1 MSRAAFLKDTDFE
14 WMLSNAEQW
23 VPGVITE
30 ALRAGASILAAEM
43 KRNLRGVIA
52 DPQAHE
58 LVNSFGIT
66 PVGQDRQR
74 NWNVHL
80 GFDGYQQ
87 PGTGEWKSSG
97 IPFQMIARVF
107 ESGST
112 KNGYQWRQP
121 TGFARRAVQSKRQ
134 AAEAEMKRV
143 AEAAMKRAAESGKG
157 KE

>member
-43 KRNLRGVIA
+43 KGNLRHEIA
-52 DPQAHE
+52 DKSLHE
-58 LVNSFGIT
+58 LHDAFGIT
-66 PVGQDRQR
+66 PVGQDRHR

-87 PGTGEWKSSG
+87 PGTGEWKTTG

-107 ESGST
+107 ESGAVRRGHEVRKAT
-112 KNGYQWRQP
+112 H
-121 TGFARRAVQSKRQ
+121 FARDAVKAKRQ

-157 KE
+157 KV